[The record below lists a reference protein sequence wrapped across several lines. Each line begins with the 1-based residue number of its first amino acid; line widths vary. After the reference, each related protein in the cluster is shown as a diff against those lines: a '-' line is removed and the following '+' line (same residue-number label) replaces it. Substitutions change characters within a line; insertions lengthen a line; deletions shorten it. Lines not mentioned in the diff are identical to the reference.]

1 MRILGIDPGLA
12 TIGLGLIEATGP
24 HNMKAIEWL
33 TIKTKAGI
41 PLPDRLQEIHKDLA
55 AYVKDAKPDLCVIER
70 VYFSKNVTTGIDVSQ
85 ARGVILTCI
94 AEQAIRILEPTPS
107 ELKSAVCGDGKAD
120 KTQMQTMM
128 MRMLELQEIPKPD
141 DAADALALAVF
152 GALNVRSMIVGSV
165 K

>member
-12 TIGLGLIEATGP
+12 TIGLGLIEANGP
-24 HNMKAIEWL
+24 HQMKVVEWL

-41 PLPDRLQEIHKDLA
+41 PLPERLQEIHKDLA
-55 AYVKDAKPDLCVIER
+55 AYVQETKPDLCVIER
-70 VYFSKNVTTGIDVSQ
+70 VYFSKNVTTAIDVSQ
-85 ARGVILTCI
+85 ARGVILTCV
-94 AEQAIRILEPTPS
+94 AEQAIPLLEPTPS

-128 MRMLELQEIPKPD
+128 MHMLELTEIPKPD

-152 GALNVRSMIVGSV
+152 GALSRNALLVS
-165 K
+165 

>member
-12 TIGLGLIEATGP
+12 TIGLGLIEANGP
-24 HNMKAIEWL
+24 HQMKVVEWL

-41 PLPDRLQEIHKDLA
+41 PLPERLQEIHKDLA
-55 AYVKDAKPDLCVIER
+55 AYVQEIKPDLCVIER
-70 VYFSKNVTTGIDVSQ
+70 VYFSKNVTTAIDVSQ
-85 ARGVILTCI
+85 ARGVILTCV
-94 AEQAIRILEPTPS
+94 AEQAIPLLEPTPS

-128 MRMLELQEIPKPD
+128 MRMLELAEIPKPD

-152 GALNVRSMIVGSV
+152 GALSRNALLMS
-165 K
+165 

>member
-12 TIGLGLIEATGP
+12 TIGLGLIEADGP
-24 HNMKAIEWL
+24 HHMQVLEWL
-33 TIKTKAGI
+33 TIKTAAGI
-41 PLPDRLQEIHKDLA
+41 PLPERLKEIRKDLS
-55 AYVKDAKPDLCVIER
+55 AYLAETKPELAVIER

-120 KTQMQTMM
+120 KTQMQQMM
-128 MRMLELQEIPKPD
+128 MRMLELKEIPKPD

-152 GALNVRSMIVGSV
+152 GALSAKTHPSGLAA
-165 K
+165 

>member
-12 TIGLGLIEATGP
+12 TIGLGLIEANGP
-24 HNMKAIEWL
+24 HQMKVVEWL

-41 PLPDRLQEIHKDLA
+41 PLPERLQEIHKDLA
-55 AYVKDAKPDLCVIER
+55 AYVQEIKPDLCVIER
-70 VYFSKNVTTGIDVSQ
+70 VYFSKNVTTAIDVSQ
-85 ARGVILTCI
+85 ARGVILTCV
-94 AEQAIRILEPTPS
+94 AEQAIPLLEPTPS

-128 MRMLELQEIPKPD
+128 MRMLELTEIPKPD

-152 GALNVRSMIVGSV
+152 GALSRNALLMS
-165 K
+165 